1 MICKIISVPLKACL
15 ASTVLLLVS
24 WNPVPSDMECCSN
37 LSGTTFQLSGSGVGD
52 EKTFYNAIHQRVSVM
67 MLCRVYNAI
76 CPTLTLRNVGQMNGC
91 WEALSSFLSWQTNE
105 LTSRRAPFLVDKLT
119 S

>member
-1 MICKIISVPLKACL
+1 M
-15 ASTVLLLVS
+15 T
-24 WNPVPSDMECCSN
+24 WNAVPSYLEQHSSLC
-37 LSGTTFQLSGSGVGD
+37 GTAFPLSGSGMGD
-52 EKTFYNAIHQRVSVM
+52 EKTFYNAINQRVSVM
-67 MLCRVYNAI
+67 MLCRVLNAI

-105 LTSRRAPFLVDKLT
+105 LTSSRAPFLVDKLT